1 MGRPGRI
8 GVLLVALA
16 VLAAVG
22 SATLPTHL
30 DDGTDRDR
38 EQCSFLFLANDAG
51 EVGDLDRV
59 TPTPYDDLDPQRRA
73 LFDRWLAQD
82 SRTMSINATEWRAL
96 YNGSRG
102 STYVTYDGRL
112 YRTLVS
118 FNRCELWEALAASE

>member
-1 MGRPGRI
+1 MGRSGRI
-8 GVLLVALA
+8 GILLIALA
-16 VLAAVG
+16 VLAAIGAV
-22 SATLPTHL
+22 TLPTHL
-30 DDGTDRDR
+30 DDGSDRDR

-51 EVGDLDRV
+51 AVGEDDRV
-59 TPTPYDDLDPQRRA
+59 TPTPYDDLDQQRRA
-73 LFDRWLAQD
+73 LFDRWLGED

-112 YRTLVS
+112 YRTAVS